1 MPKLNLTQL
10 CLLYQDVKARKHC
23 ASPVVVKSLQW
34 SCPPWQFDSRALV
47 QCRVRIASMLS
58 QLPDAALQSRGGDGI
73 PWCSVVKCRNN
84 RQWGYLEDADK
95 LLAIA
100 RAAGMVAVHTPVTD
114 CDLPYIVVLDREIR
128 QRERLRPKEEQNR
141 SMLYWKFILKSE

>member
-23 ASPVVVKSLQW
+23 TDPVRVKPLEG
-34 SCPPWQFDSRALV
+34 SCPPWQFDSHALS

-58 QLPDAALQSRGGDGI
+58 QLPDAALQSGGGDGI
-73 PWCSVVKCRNN
+73 PWCSVVKCRHGH
-84 RQWGYLEDADK
+84 QWGCLEDADK

-100 RAAGMVAVHTPVTD
+100 RAAGMVVVHTPVPD
-114 CDLPYIVVLDREIR
+114 CDLPYIIVLDEEIR
-128 QRERLRPKEEQNR
+128 RRERLRPKPEQNR
-141 SMLYWKFILKSE
+141 SMLYWNFRLKD